1 MGSQNNPCQILVV
14 METPLL
20 LKLNGNMHGNDEDY
34 ICVLQSAMGKIIFF
48 PKYKKSFV
56 NVFSSNFFNYEF

>member
-1 MGSQNNPCQILVV
+1 